1 MREQKYKEEVLFV
14 SYIRSFSLTKLFT
27 RNIKQFSQM
36 VRLSGAVRELLVMW
50 LDLVRKIILEGLVTL
65 HNYFSVFIL
74 SDVKQFSV
82 LLCVCVD
89 VTTAVAAA

>member
-1 MREQKYKEEVLFV
+1 
-14 SYIRSFSLTKLFT
+14 
-27 RNIKQFSQM
+27 
-36 VRLSGAVRELLVMW
+36 MW